1 MSSEHDQAFVWVWLP
16 GSVEP
21 VVAGRL
27 DLVGDVV
34 TFIYGRSYLERPERV
49 PLFLPELPLGDATLY
64 PLDGMSAPG
73 CIVDSGPDSWGQRVV
88 LRRLGAQAAE
98 QVDTQGLRAA
108 SYRRAHC
115 AAPRTFSLAAGA
127 MYAASLCKLY

>member
-16 GSVEP
+16 GSIVP

-34 TFIYGRSYLERPERV
+34 TFIYGRSYLERPERM

-64 PLDGMSAPG
+64 PLDGMRAPG
-73 CIVDSGPDSWGQRVV
+73 CIADSGPDSWGQRVI
-88 LRRLGAQAAE
+88 LHRLGAAAAE
-98 QVDTQGLRAA
+98 PVWLLTYL
-108 SYRRAHC
+108 
-115 AAPRTFSLAAGA
+115 L
-127 MYAASLCKLY
+127 

>member
-16 GSVEP
+16 GRSEP

-49 PLFLPELPLGDATLY
+49 PLFLP
-64 PLDGMSAPG
+64 
-73 CIVDSGPDSWGQRVV
+73 
-88 LRRLGAQAAE
+88 
-98 QVDTQGLRAA
+98 
-108 SYRRAHC
+108 
-115 AAPRTFSLAAGA
+115 
-127 MYAASLCKLY
+127 